1 MSAAASDAR
10 PVSAATDRASAAT
23 SHWQA
28 AASGWRLHL
37 AGHWALAGTAAWPP
51 LPAGLGPATPVDF
64 DTTALQGWD
73 NGLPARLWA
82 LCAALRQQAVP
93 VTLDGLPPGLRD
105 AVQLALATPPPKAP
119 PADVQPAASEA
130 AITVAFF
137 GEVLLA
143 LGRWLR
149 GRGRLRG
156 ADVLQQ
162 LDATGPQALPI
173 VLLTCGLVG
182 LMLAYMGGAQL
193 GRIGAQAFLA
203 DVVAVGMVRELAGL
217 MTAVILAGRVG
228 AAFAAELGSMQA
240 GEEIDALRV
249 LGVDPITHLV
259 LPRLLALLLMA
270 PALMACGALAGIAA
284 GWPPSVLAYG
294 VTSAEYWHQAL
305 RALNFT
311 HLWIGL
317 FKGMLYVALVAVA
330 GCRCGLHAGRSAR
343 AVGQATTAAVVK
355 ALVWVVA
362 AATGTTMVFTNL
374 GF

>member
-1 MSAAASDAR
+1 MDAGAGT
-10 PVSAATDRASAAT
+10 VTDTGWQLRLVGD
-23 SHWQA
+23 WQA
-28 AASGWRLHL
+28 PGATNSP
-37 AGHWALAGTAAWPP
+37 WPA
-51 LPAGLGPATPVDF
+51 LPASLGPHSPVGF
-64 DTTALQGWD
+64 DAQALQAWD
-73 NGLPARLWA
+73 SGLAARLWT
-82 LCAALRQQAVP
+82 LCAALQRQGVP
-93 VTLDGLPPGLRD
+93 VLLDGLPPGLHS
-105 AVQLALATPPPKAP
+105 ALQLARAGAAAAPLQAQP
-119 PADVQPAASEA
+119 PAPRPAAEA

-143 LGRWLR
+143 LGRWLG
-149 GRGRLRG
+149 GRNRLRA

-162 LDATGPQALPI
+162 LDETGPRSLPI
-173 VLLTCGLVG
+173 VVLTCALVG
-182 LMLAYMGGAQL
+182 MMLAYMGGAQL
-193 GRIGAQAFLA
+193 GRIGAQGFLA

-228 AAFAAELGSMQA
+228 AAFAAQLATMQA

-249 LGVDPITHLV
+249 LGVDPISHLV

-270 PALMACGALAGIAA
+270 PALMACGALAGVAA
-284 GWPPSVLAYG
+284 GWPPAVLAYG
-294 VTSAEYWHQAL
+294 VTSAEYWHQGL

-311 HLWIGL
+311 HLWIGM

-330 GCRCGLHAGRSAR
+330 GCRCGLYAGRSAQ